1 MKKIRIGKD
10 FTLEW
15 PILTNGDPVPLE
27 GRDLLLELHSP
38 YGSVRQ
44 IPFEVKGI
52 DVLARIEPNMQAATG
67 VYSLTLWENYGKDG
81 QTVVDSCDGF
91 QLVDN
96 TCKEGTGGGHGHGSN
111 INIGHVRLTAGE
123 MNFTPIVIKEE
134 GGSIV
139 IDTSLSPTSENAVQ
153 NKVVTQA
160 ITDLARVDASHE
172 ERLTALE
179 RILTSEEEG
188 IFTKV
193 ETAVESADTALKATE
208 ILNADSSVEGSV
220 DWKISQA
227 MSWINI

>member
-1 MKKIRIGKD
+1 MDKIRIGKD
-10 FTLEW
+10 FTIEW
-15 PILTNGDPVPLE
+15 PILTNGDPVPLA

-38 YGSVRQ
+38 YGAVRQ
-44 IPFEVKGI
+44 LPFKVEGI
-52 DVLARIEPNMQAATG
+52 SILARIEPNMQAATG
-67 VYSLTLWENYGKDG
+67 KYSLTLWENYGKDG

-96 TCKEGTGGGHGHGSN
+96 TCKESRSGGCHNSN
-111 INIGHVRLTAGE
+111 LEIDYTRLTAGE
-123 MNFTPIVIKEE
+123 MTFTPIVIKEE

-160 ITDLARVDASHE
+160 ITDLAKTDTKHE

-193 ETAVESADTALKATE
+193 EVAVENADNALKATKT
-208 ILNADSSVEGSV
+208 LNADSSTEGSV
-220 DWKISQA
+220 DYKIKQA
-227 MSWINI
+227 MTWIELN